1 MGLQS
6 EWMLQCY
13 LWHNILSQ
21 REKQNKEVKN
31 AVPQWP
37 SLRQSAR
44 SSSYPGL
51 FFFFFFFTLSRHVCS
66 AMRPTFFFLLFLH
79 SSLCLL
85 TSGEKCWVGFRIPLR
100 MADSQSLFV
109 FVAPARESGHGQCAN
124 SCWQTDETRTLIES
138 ESDKN
143 GTHFR
148 PWSQPVWLLAVAANF
163 RRNLV
168 TVIFGKNIW
177 CWLFS
182 LVRSMFRVN

>member
-44 SSSYPGL
+44 SSSFLRP
-51 FFFFFFFTLSRHVCS
+51 FFFHSLSACLLCDE
-66 AMRPTFFFLLFLH
+66 ADFFLFLFFLH
-79 SSLCLL
+79 SALCLL

-100 MADSQSLFV
+100 LADSQSLFV
-109 FVAPARESGHGQCAN
+109 FVAPARESGHGQCEN
-124 SCWQTDETRTLIES
+124 SCWQTDEAWTLIES
-138 ESDKN
+138 ESDIN

-148 PWSQPVWLLAVAANF
+148 PRNQPVWLLAAAANF

-182 LVRSMFRVN
+182 LVRPCSE